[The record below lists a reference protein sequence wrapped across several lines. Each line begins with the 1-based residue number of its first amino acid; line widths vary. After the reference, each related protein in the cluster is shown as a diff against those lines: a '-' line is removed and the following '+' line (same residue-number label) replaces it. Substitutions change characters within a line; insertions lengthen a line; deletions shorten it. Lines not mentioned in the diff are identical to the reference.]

1 MAKAKDPVETPFNF
15 TRMDGGYFTNLS
27 DPEMQDNEL
36 LQAENCEWDGGLRK
50 RRGLQAYS
58 TVTASVTIRGGIR
71 AYMAGAW
78 RTFVAKD
85 LGSQTVLQQSPSSAT
100 AFASVNMPSASAF
113 SLSTTTTGGHD
124 TQFAVI
130 GERVVGVNGYDEPWL
145 IYCDG
150 ASASSIVANTIERY
164 DTRYRESDSIVAGRY
179 SASVTDYTTDY
190 TAQSQ
195 SATSTSS
202 FPLFLGT
209 SSMGFFIGCDQPFN
223 KVIFTQASMPG
234 GSVSWTFQYFGY
246 PSYGASATWNTM
258 SQASMIQT
266 TNWATTTTNIT
277 LEWPRVFISEGA
289 RIDFSNEKLPP
300 DIGTSSLAL
309 VGGFKYAVRSYT
321 EDATATMGI
330 CGLVK
335 VQDTQYLS
343 QLLLDDKPD
352 TVVQHKNHIFM
363 GMGNWMRYSLADS
376 PQDDALKD
384 WAYERF
390 EIFRSGGTIKQ
401 MVPHL
406 DYLAVLLED
415 KLYGVIGNAWSNWSF
430 KELANHGSVSKR
442 GAAVV
447 GQNLYYIGE
456 DGIWQWNGQQQ
467 YNVTKGIKDDID
479 SWTLTNAAA
488 VEYKDEL
495 WIAFPTNETML
506 KADPDTFRSDN
517 MGNGRLSFYKFTNYP
532 VNGWMYCCGDSD
544 NGYLLGWSNR
554 TQAAADPA
562 LLIRAD
568 IDTSDHVTAT
578 ASIDFIATTKNLTF
592 DDENAIKQ
600 YRRVKLTMADMA
612 SAATATDT
620 RCMYQ
625 FSFINK
631 DGYGDNT
638 AYATVTVSACA
649 SGIFERDITLPHT
662 MDGKRLRVTMR
673 HSATSTA
680 KWFGFSVG
688 TRRRWF

>member
-1 MAKAKDPVETPFNF
+1 MAKVQDKQETPFNF
-15 TRMDGGYFTNLS
+15 TRFDGGYFTNLS

-36 LQAENCEWDGGLRK
+36 LVAENCEWDGGLRK
-50 RRGLQAYS
+50 RRGIQVYS
-58 TVTASVTIRGGIR
+58 TVTASITIRGAVR

-85 LGSQTVLQQSPSSAT
+85 LGSLTVLHQSPSSAT
-100 AFASVNMPSASAF
+100 AMASVNMPSASAF
-113 SLSTTTTGGHD
+113 ALSTSTTAGHD

-150 ASASSIVANTIERY
+150 ATASSIVANTIERY
-164 DTRYRESDSIVAGRY
+164 DTRYRDGDGWVAGRY
-179 SASVTDYTTDY
+179 AASVTDYTTDY
-190 TAQSQ
+190 TAQAQ

-209 SSMGFFIGCDQPFN
+209 VSTGFFIGCDYTFN

-234 GSVSWTFQYFGY
+234 GSVSWTFQYHGY
-246 PSYGASATWNTM
+246 PSYGASATWNTIA
-258 SQASMIQT
+258 QASMIQT

-277 LEWPRVFISEGA
+277 LEWPVKFVTEGA
-289 RIDFSNEKLPP
+289 QIDFSDNKLPP

-309 VGGFKYAVRSYT
+309 VGGFKYAVRGWT

-335 VQDTQYLS
+335 IQDTQYLS
-343 QLLLDDKPD
+343 RLLLDDKPD

-363 GMGNWMRYSLADS
+363 GMGNWVRYSNADT
-376 PQDDALKD
+376 PGGDGLKD
-384 WAYERF
+384 WQDGYKQ
-390 EIFRSGGTIKQ
+390 IYRSGGTIKQ
-401 MVPHL
+401 MVPHN
-406 DYLAVLLED
+406 DYLAVILED
-415 KLYGVIGNAWSNWSF
+415 KLYGIIGNSWSNWTF
-430 KELANHGSVSKR
+430 KELANHGGVSKR

-456 DGIWQWNGQQQ
+456 DGIWQWNGSQQ
-467 YNVTKGIKDDID
+467 YNVSKGIKDDID
-479 SWTLTNAAA
+479 AWTLTNAAA
-488 VEYKDEL
+488 VEYKDEI
-495 WIAFPTNETML
+495 WIAFPTNKVML
-506 KADPDTFRSDN
+506 KADPDTFRADN
-517 MGNGRLSFYKFTNYP
+517 MGNGRLSFYKFTNFTM
-532 VNGWMYCCGDSD
+532 NGWLYCKGDSD
-544 NGYLLGWSNR
+544 NGYLLGWDNNG
-554 TQAAADPA
+554 PA
-562 LLIRAD
+562 LMRAD
-568 IDTSDHVTAT
+568 NDTSDIVSAT
-578 ASIDFIATTKNLTF
+578 ASIDFIAETKNLTF
-592 DDENAIKQ
+592 DDENAVKQ

-620 RCMYQ
+620 KCLYQ
-625 FSFINK
+625 YSFINK

-649 SGIFERDITLPHT
+649 SGIFERDVTLPHT
-662 MDGKRLRVTMR
+662 MDGKRLRVRMR

-680 KWFGFSVG
+680 KFFGFSVG
-688 TRRRWF
+688 VRRRWF